1 MKELYILGSG
11 GFARETYWI
20 VKRVNEVSPE
30 WIVRGF
36 IEDNSS
42 NIGNTVDDLS
52 VIGNSEYLNAI
63 DHQVWCV
70 SAIGSP
76 TIRKRSVE
84 KIKSPLVGFANI
96 IDPSVKMSNSVTIG
110 EGNIICADSILTVD
124 IKVGNH
130 VIINLDCTIG
140 HDSVISDYVTINPGS
155 NISGNDVIGSE
166 VEIGT
171 GTRII
176 QGKHIADKAIIGA
189 GAVVSKDL
197 PANCTAVGVP
207 AKPIKF
213 NKKV

>member
-20 VKRVNEVSPE
+20 VKRINDINPE

-36 IEDNSS
+36 IDDNSS

-52 VIGNSEYLNAI
+52 VIGKSEYLNEI

-76 TIRKRSVE
+76 FIRKCSIE
-84 KIKSPLVGFANI
+84 KIKSPLVRFANI

-155 NISGNDVIGSE
+155 NISGNDVIGTE

-171 GTRII
+171 GTKII
-176 QGKHIADKAIIGA
+176 QGKHIINNTVIGA
-189 GAVVSKDL
+189 GAVVVKDIDKKG
-197 PANCTAVGVP
+197 TYVGVP
-207 AKPIKF
+207 AKRIEK
-213 NKKV
+213 